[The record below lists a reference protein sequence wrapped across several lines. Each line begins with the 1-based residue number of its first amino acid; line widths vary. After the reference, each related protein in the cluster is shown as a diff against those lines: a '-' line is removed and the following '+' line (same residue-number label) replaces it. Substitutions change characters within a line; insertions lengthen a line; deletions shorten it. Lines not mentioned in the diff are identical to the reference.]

1 MGKCFT
7 VFHLVHF
14 GTFSPSVN
22 TIFIT
27 RVPRIHKSGI
37 PTAILPPCSLLSLPC
52 WALGR
57 DLPHQSA
64 QCAPQELSSMA
75 ALEVHRSRYWCRCP
89 SEKPTFSNSTI
100 VILISSNFNIWAFLC
115 WLISRSSCCRLGA
128 KIYQGCH
135 VPNLVM
141 AQLQA
146 CLSWTP
152 MMRSS
157 NISRCSAL
165 KPFLTHGANRNKICK
180 QNSWGW
186 LGCFLFWQPKLCAYE
201 PPTSY
206 SYSLHSHSAKRLIQS
221 LSCFSSRS
229 CLDWKKI
236 PKAVFAAQ
244 KAWDMHGIPAN
255 SKNSRSQVNIHL
267 WNSGM
272 IVTCPLPPLLAP

>member
-100 VILISSNFNIWAFLC
+100 AILISSNFNIWAFLC

-128 KIYQGCH
+128 KIYQSDGSAAGL
-135 VPNLVM
+135 LV
-141 AQLQA
+141 LN
-146 CLSWTP
+146 P
-152 MMRSS
+152 DD
-157 NISRCSAL
+157 
-165 KPFLTHGANRNKICK
+165 
-180 QNSWGW
+180 
-186 LGCFLFWQPKLCAYE
+186 E
-201 PPTSY
+201 
-206 SYSLHSHSAKRLIQS
+206 
-221 LSCFSSRS
+221 
-229 CLDWKKI
+229 
-236 PKAVFAAQ
+236 VF
-244 KAWDMHGIPAN
+244 KYF
-255 SKNSRSQVNIHL
+255 
-267 WNSGM
+267 
-272 IVTCPLPPLLAP
+272 PLLCVEAIPDTRSK